1 MPKCSVLLV
10 PNPLLRWVKEAGEEV
25 YLVVE
30 EEALRSFEVV
40 CWVQ

>member
-10 PNPLLRWVKEAGEEV
+10 PNPLLRWVKEEGEEV

-30 EEALRSFEVV
+30 EEALSFEVV

>member
-10 PNPLLRWVKEAGEEV
+10 LNPLLRWVKEAGEEV

-30 EEALRSFEVV
+30 EEALSFEVV
-40 CWVQ
+40 CWVR